1 MAIWDS
7 IKLIPAGDPL
17 KSITN
22 SNPPPQKINKS
33 KQPNKT
39 KKKLNEKCKK
49 SQGLNPSLTIIGAAA
64 VLLVYLFGYLRWRW
78 WTDAKRASVSWF
90 CF

>member
-22 SNPPPQKINKS
+22 SNPPPKKNKQKQTT
-33 KQPNKT
+33 KQNE
-39 KKKLNEKCKK
+39 KKLNEKCKK

-90 CF
+90 L